1 MNGADGNRRRLRITA
16 VVIAIVVGM
25 AAVAL
30 WHHAHVL
37 QQAHVLQLSDGTEA
51 FYRGDTDVVPVSSYP
66 RPREIKV
73 DGEVFLQVPASE
85 SPLMIHT
92 RLFTL
97 RVTGA
102 SALRVIAYAKQA
114 GEQVEVL
121 KGHVQAAKSYS
132 SPYSAPDELESGE
145 MSMVNRE
152 IDLMEKENVN
162 TADLQA
168 WSEAL
173 MTAAAAR

>member
-1 MNGADGNRRRLRITA
+1 
-16 VVIAIVVGM
+16 M
-25 AAVAL
+25 AAAAL

-37 QQAHVLQLSDGTEA
+37 QRAQVLQLSDGTEA
-51 FYRGDTDVVPVSSYP
+51 FFRGDTDVIPVGSYP
-66 RPREIKV
+66 QPREIQI
-73 DGEVFLQVPASE
+73 DGEVFLRVPARAA
-85 SPLMIHT
+85 PLVIRT
-92 RLFTL
+92 RLLTL
-97 RVTGA
+97 TITGE
-102 SALRVIAYAKQA
+102 SALRVIGYAKQA

-121 KGHVQAAKSYS
+121 NGHVRAAKSYS

-152 IDLMEKENVN
+152 IDLMEKEKVD

-168 WSEAL
+168 WSQAL